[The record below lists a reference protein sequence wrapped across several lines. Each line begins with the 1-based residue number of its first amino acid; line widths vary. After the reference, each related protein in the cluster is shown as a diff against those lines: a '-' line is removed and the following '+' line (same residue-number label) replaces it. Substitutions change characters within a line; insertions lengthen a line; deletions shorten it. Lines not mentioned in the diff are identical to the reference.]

1 MTELTRRRWAARTG
15 VGGGGG
21 WAHPPTRPKGPGGR
35 PGLTARRIARIH
47 PSSSGRPCGP
57 ERHLMQTAHPRRW
70 AALAV
75 IALAQFMVI
84 MDTSII
90 GVALPEIR
98 ADVGFTPDSL
108 SWVFNAYVIA
118 FGGLLLLGGRLSDL
132 LGAKRVFSLGWLV
145 LAVGSLAA
153 GLADSTGVEIAARA
167 VQGAGAALIAPS
179 ALTLLMMLFG
189 GNQKELMKA
198 FAIYGAAAPAG
209 GTAGVFLGGVI
220 TEWISWP
227 WVFYVNLPI
236 ALAVLAVV
244 PGLMPSTPRR
254 RGSIDVAGALT
265 ATAGLALTVFGIV
278 RAPEEGWGSAATL
291 GAIAGGVALLALFVA
306 IQATRREPLMR
317 LSIFRIPNL
326 AAANLAQLLLGAAWI
341 PMWFFLNLYLQQVLG
356 YGAFEGGAA
365 LLPMTLT
372 IMVLMVVVAPK
383 VIARF
388 GPKAPIVAGLLV
400 LAAGMAVMSLVRPDG
415 SFLVDVLPASLIA
428 ATGMALAF
436 IPSLG
441 TAIQSAKPEEGGL
454 ASGIVNTSYQVGSAL
469 GLAAM
474 TALATS
480 QGADQLG
487 NPVALTDGYSAAF
500 LGAAGIAV
508 VGALLA
514 AVLIRMPRTTTS
526 ARSEAAIETREP
538 VAA

>member
-1 MTELTRRRWAARTG
+1 MQAAN
-15 VGGGGG
+15 
-21 WAHPPTRPKGPGGR
+21 
-35 PGLTARRIARIH
+35 
-47 PSSSGRPCGP
+47 
-57 ERHLMQTAHPRRW
+57 PRRW
-70 AALAV
+70 SALAV

-90 GVALPEIR
+90 GVALPEIQ

-108 SWVFNAYVIA
+108 SWVFNAYVVA

-132 LGAKRVFSLGWLV
+132 YGAKRIFSLGWAV
-145 LAVGSLAA
+145 LAAGSLAA
-153 GLADSTGVEIAARA
+153 GLAESTGVEIAARA

-189 GNQKELMKA
+189 GNPKELTKA

-236 ALAVLAVV
+236 ALLVLALT
-244 PGLMPSTPRR
+244 PGLMPSAPAR
-254 RGSIDVAGALT
+254 RGSLDLSGAAT
-265 ATAGLALTVFGIV
+265 ATVGLALMVFGIV
-278 RAPEEGWGSAATL
+278 RAPEQGWGSAETL
-291 GAIAGGVALLALFVA
+291 VSIGGGIALLAAFLA
-306 IQATRREPLMR
+306 IQARRREPLMR
-317 LSIFRIPNL
+317 LSILRTPNL
-326 AAANLAQLLLGAAWI
+326 AAANIAQLLLGAAWI

-365 LLPMTLT
+365 LLPMTIT
-372 IMVLMVVVAPK
+372 IMVLMVVVAPR

-388 GPKAPIVAGLLV
+388 GLKAPIVAGMLL
-400 LAAGMAVMSLVRPDG
+400 LAAGMIGLSLVRHDG
-415 SFLVDVLPASLIA
+415 TFAVDVLPASLVA
-428 ATGMALAF
+428 AAGMALAF

-441 TAIQSAKPEEGGL
+441 TAISSAKPEEGGL

-469 GLAAM
+469 GLAVM
-474 TALATS
+474 TAIATS

-487 NPVALTDGYSAAF
+487 NIGALTDGYSAAF
-500 LGAAGIAV
+500 IGAATVAV

-514 AVLIRMPRTTTS
+514 AALLQFPKVTAAAT
-526 ARSEAAIETREP
+526 AESEETREP
-538 VAA
+538 IAA